1 MTTITL
7 RLMFLPVLFDVG
19 WCYYQ
24 HMWWMFYPH
33 IATWEDII
41 WLMLLPYMS
50 VADVITTEAD
60 VIACYILF
68 YYWLMLFYYWLM
80 FLPVLFDVGW
90 CYYQHMWWMF
100 YPHIATWEDI
110 IWLMLLPYMSVAD
123 VITTEADVIACYI
136 LFYFIIGWCYSQY
149 VADVIATFGVM
160 WWQMLLPG
168 GRCYGHCRVGDGW
181 WLMLLP
187 PGRWWCHGSM
197 IYFNLSSGMLK
208 QNLIPYMWQMVY
220 ANISIKGWIVD
231 PYV

>member
-68 YYWLMLFYYWLM
+68 Y
-80 FLPVLFDVGW
+80 
-90 CYYQHMWWMF
+90 
-100 YPHIATWEDI
+100 
-110 IWLMLLPYMSVAD
+110 
-123 VITTEADVIACYI
+123 
-136 LFYFIIGWCYSQY
+136 FIIGWCYCQY

-160 WWQMLLPG
+160 WWQMLLPS

-181 WLMLLP
+181 WLILLP
-187 PGRWWCHGSM
+187 PGRWYCQGSM
-197 IYFNLSSGMLK
+197 MYFNLSSGMLNRTSSHICGRWYLPTFLLRDGLLTLMYRAYFITLLRFWSFLPTMLK
-208 QNLIPYMWQMVY
+208 FSTLMLWPVVLKWSNMGEGAFWCSLNLSPKVLEDSPIYSSSHSTLPHL
-220 ANISIKGWIVD
+220 
-231 PYV
+231 

>member
-1 MTTITL
+1 MLADVITNICGGCFIHILQHEKIYLADVIAIYVCGRCYNHWGWCYCLLYFILLLADVIANVFVVGVMTTITL

-68 YYWLMLFYYWLM
+68 Y
-80 FLPVLFDVGW
+80 
-90 CYYQHMWWMF
+90 
-100 YPHIATWEDI
+100 
-110 IWLMLLPYMSVAD
+110 
-123 VITTEADVIACYI
+123 
-136 LFYFIIGWCYSQY
+136 FIIGWCYCQY

-160 WWQMLLPG
+160 WWQMLLPS

-181 WLMLLP
+181 WLILLP
-187 PGRWWCHGSM
+187 PGRWCCQGSM

-208 QNLIPYMWQMVY
+208 QNLIPYMWQMVF
-220 ANISIKGWIVD
+220 ANISIKGWVVD